1 MHELA
6 ITEGIIKI
14 VEKESEKYNFNKVNS
29 IKIVVGE
36 LSGVFPQLIQDYFD
50 IASRGTIAEGAE
62 LIVRRI
68 EAKIKCNDC
77 GSEGKVE
84 NHRLRCRNCGS
95 LNVKITSGKEFY
107 VDSLEVD

>member
-14 VEKESEKYNFNKVNS
+14 VEKESEKYNFNKVNA

-62 LIVRRI
+62 LIVRRV

-77 GSEGKVE
+77 GCEGKVE
-84 NHRLRCRNCGS
+84 NHRLRCKNCGS
-95 LNVKITSGKEFY
+95 LNVKITSG
-107 VDSLEVD
+107 

>member
-14 VEKESEKYNFNKVNS
+14 ATKEAEKHNFKKINS

-50 IASRGTIAEGAE
+50 IASKGTVAEGAE
-62 LIVRRI
+62 LIVKRV
-68 EAKIKCNDC
+68 EAKIKCQDC
-77 GSEGKVE
+77 GEESKVE
-84 NHRLRCRNCGS
+84 NHRLRCKNCSS
-95 LNVKITSGKEFY
+95 LNVKITSGREFY